1 LAFFIGTVAL
11 VAAGSVD
18 SRQVLLRTIVP
29 FGSLYYAYVY
39 MQRRTSQVR
48 GSGQPTYQHEGHE
61 EAPRA
66 PDERTSS
73 AA

>member
-1 LAFFIGTVAL
+1 
-11 VAAGSVD
+11 
-18 SRQVLLRTIVP
+18 VP